1 MGRERLGERT
11 MVDWK
16 QIDIFAN
23 YDAEYTTYSLLPS
36 QNLLFSAKIR
46 KFQCIKITENLKKKQ
61 IKMLVQ
67 I

>member
-16 QIDIFAN
+16 QIDIFTN
-23 YDAEYTTYSLLPS
+23 YDAKHTTYSLLPS
-36 QNLLFSAKIR
+36 QNLFFSAKIR
-46 KFQCIKITENLKKKQ
+46 KFQYIKITENLKKKQ